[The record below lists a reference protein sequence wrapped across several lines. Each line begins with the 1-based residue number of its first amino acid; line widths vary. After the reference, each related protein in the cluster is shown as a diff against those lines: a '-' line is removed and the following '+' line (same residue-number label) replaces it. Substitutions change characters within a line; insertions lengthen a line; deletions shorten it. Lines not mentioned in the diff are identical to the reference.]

1 MLEIRVEIP
10 SLEVLADYAVVPISF
25 SGHSR
30 FHAIQN
36 GDKWDISEENVPEFF
51 KDYDTLERPTDWFT
65 RFDMSKW
72 TIFSAFL
79 NNVRVGGAIVA
90 ISTAGVSTLEG
101 RSDLAVL
108 WDIRIAPDFR
118 KQNIGSQLFQRAV
131 QWAKEQG
138 CVELE
143 VETQNIN
150 VAACRFYTKMGFDLR
165 TVRYNPYPNLPDEI
179 QFLWY
184 HKLNKAK
191 QTGSKK

>member
-1 MLEIRVEIP
+1 MLEIREEIP
-10 SLEVLADYAVVPISF
+10 SIEALAEYAAVPISF

-36 GDKWDISEENVPEFF
+36 GDKWNISEENIPEFF

-65 RFDMSKW
+65 RFDMSQW
-72 TIFSAFL
+72 SIFSGYL

-90 ISTAGVSTLEG
+90 ISTSGVYMLEG

-118 KQNIGSQLFQRAV
+118 KQNIGSQLFKRAV
-131 QWAKEQG
+131 QWAKERG
-138 CVELE
+138 CVELD
-143 VETQNIN
+143 VETQDIN
-150 VAACRFYTKMGFDLR
+150 VAACRFYAKMGFDLR
-165 TVRYNPYPNLPDEI
+165 TVRNNQYPGQPDEV

-184 HKLNKAK
+184 REL
-191 QTGSKK
+191 